1 MVSYPLNTPDQ
12 AQPLPIGGGLFFAL
26 FRANVAAFVSRSTIF
41 PSPAAEPPRA
51 AKQAKKKRDG
61 LLPLRSEIRPLRS
74 EIRWALFVV
83 LYQVS
88 AHLYAVV
95 GVPEPQDQLTI

>member
-26 FRANVAAFVSRSTIF
+26 FRANVAAFVSRSTVF

-61 LLPLRSEIRPLRS
+61 LLPLRSEIR
-74 EIRWALFVV
+74 WALFVV
-83 LYQVS
+83 LNQVS

>member
-26 FRANVAAFVSRSTIF
+26 FRANVAASVSRLTVF

-61 LLPLRSEIRPLRS
+61 LLPLRS

>member
-26 FRANVAAFVSRSTIF
+26 FRANVAAFVSRSTVF

-61 LLPLRSEIRPLRS
+61 LLPLRF

-95 GVPEPQDQLTI
+95 GVPESQDQLTI

>member
-26 FRANVAAFVSRSTIF
+26 FRANVAAFVSRSTVF
-41 PSPAAEPPRA
+41 PSPAAEPQRA

-61 LLPLRSEIRPLRS
+61 LLPLRSEIR
-74 EIRWALFVV
+74 WALFVV
-83 LYQVS
+83 LHQVS
-88 AHLYAVV
+88 AHLYAIV

>member
-26 FRANVAAFVSRSTIF
+26 FRANVAAFVSRSTVF

-61 LLPLRSEIRPLRS
+61 LLPLRS

>member
-1 MVSYPLNTPDQ
+1 V
-12 AQPLPIGGGLFFAL
+12 
-26 FRANVAAFVSRSTIF
+26 
-41 PSPAAEPPRA
+41 

-61 LLPLRSEIRPLRS
+61 LLPLRS

-88 AHLYAVV
+88 AHLYAII
-95 GVPEPQDQLTI
+95 GVSEPQDQLTI

>member
-61 LLPLRSEIRPLRS
+61 LLPLRSEIR
-74 EIRWALFVV
+74 WALFVV

>member
-1 MVSYPLNTPDQ
+1 MVSYPLNTPGQ

-26 FRANVAAFVSRSTIF
+26 FRANVAVFVSGRPFS
-41 PSPAAEPPRA
+41 
-51 AKQAKKKRDG
+51 QARRQSRHVRQNRQRKKRDG
-61 LLPLRSEIRPLRS
+61 LLPLRS

-88 AHLYAVV
+88 AHLYAII

>member
-1 MVSYPLNTPDQ
+1 MPFYAPTTPLSFPVDRF
-12 AQPLPIGGGLFFAL
+12 PKLGG
-26 FRANVAAFVSRSTIF
+26 
-41 PSPAAEPPRA
+41 RA
-51 AKQAKKKRDG
+51 ATCGKTGAKKAGRDG
-61 LLPLRSEIRPLRS
+61 LVPLRS

>member
-41 PSPAAEPPRA
+41 PSPAVEPPRA
-51 AKQAKKKRDG
+51 SKQAKKKRDG
-61 LLPLRSEIRPLRS
+61 LLPFRS

>member
-1 MVSYPLNTPDQ
+1 MSYPLNTPDR

-26 FRANVAAFVSRSTIF
+26 FRANVAAFVSRSTVF

-61 LLPLRSEIRPLRS
+61 LLPLRS

>member
-1 MVSYPLNTPDQ
+1 MSYPLNTPDQ

-26 FRANVAAFVSRSTIF
+26 FRANVAASVSRSTVF

-61 LLPLRSEIRPLRS
+61 LLPLRSEIC
-74 EIRWALFVV
+74 WALFVV
-83 LYQVS
+83 LHQVS
-88 AHLYAVV
+88 AQFHTIVS
-95 GVPEPQDQLTI
+95 VPEPQDQLAI

>member
-1 MVSYPLNTPDQ
+1 MVSYPLNTPEQ

-26 FRANVAAFVSRSTIF
+26 FRANVAAFVSRSTVF

-61 LLPLRSEIRPLRS
+61 LLPLRS

>member
-1 MVSYPLNTPDQ
+1 MSYPLNTPDQ

-26 FRANVAAFVSRSTIF
+26 FRANVAAFVSRSTVF

-61 LLPLRSEIRPLRS
+61 LLPLRSEIR
-74 EIRWALFVV
+74 WALFVV

-88 AHLYAVV
+88 THLYAVV

>member
-1 MVSYPLNTPDQ
+1 MSYPLNTPDQ

-26 FRANVAAFVSRSTIF
+26 FRANVAAFVSGRPFF
-41 PSPAAEPPRA
+41 PSPAAEAPRA

-61 LLPLRSEIRPLRS
+61 LLPLRS

>member
-26 FRANVAAFVSRSTIF
+26 FRANVAAFVSRSTVF

-51 AKQAKKKRDG
+51 AKQARKKRDG
-61 LLPLRSEIRPLRS
+61 LLPLRS

>member
-1 MVSYPLNTPDQ
+1 MRLGS
-12 AQPLPIGGGLFFAL
+12 
-26 FRANVAAFVSRSTIF
+26 SSTA
-41 PSPAAEPPRA
+41 AAEPPRA

-61 LLPLRSEIRPLRS
+61 LLPLRS